1 MAVREGRRRVVIEG
15 VTPEID
21 CGAFP
26 VKRVAGEAVVVEADI
41 FADGHDLLA
50 AELGWKRDDE
60 PNWHE
65 TRMAFVENDRWRGH
79 FQVGRPGRYL
89 YTLRAWVDRFGTW
102 RRDFKRRVDAGQDV
116 SMEALIG
123 VEMIER
129 AARRAAGPDGRN
141 LRDWAGEL
149 RRHPTEWLAE
159 EDVLLELMERYPDR
173 RFGVRYERE
182 LAVTVD
188 RERAR
193 FSSWYELFPR
203 SYAAEPGHHGTFAE
217 LEKHLPH
224 VAEMGFDVLYLPPI
238 HPIGLTHRKGRNNST
253 VAKREDPG
261 SPWAI
266 GASDGGHTAI
276 HAELGT
282 LEDFDRLLGAAR
294 DQGLEIA
301 LDLAYQCSPDHP
313 WVTEHPG
320 WFRHRPDGT
329 VQYAEN
335 PPKKYEDI
343 LPINFETDD
352 WRALWDELRAVV
364 DFWIG
369 QGVRI
374 FRVDNPHTKSFRFW
388 EWLIGEVTAE
398 HPDVIFLAEAFT
410 RPKVMYRLAKLGF
423 TQGYTYFTWRTQKW
437 ELEEYLRELTTSPV
451 KDFFRPNFWPN
462 TPDILS
468 DQLTTGLRST
478 FVTRLIL
485 AATMSSNYGMY
496 GPAFELMDREPY
508 PGKEEYVH
516 NEKYE
521 IKQWDLDRPDS
532 LRPLITRMNRIR
544 HTNPALQ
551 ANDNVRV
558 LRTDNEQLIAFSKA
572 TDDGSNIVVTI
583 VNLDPVWRQA
593 GWVELP
599 LQEFGVDLREPFEIT
614 DLLSDSRYRWQG
626 PRNYVELN
634 PAAMPAHILR
644 IERHPLPR

>member
-1 MAVREGRRRVVIEG
+1 VVIEG

-282 LEDFDRLLGAAR
+282 LEDFDRLFGAAR

-313 WVTEHPG
+313 WVTEHPE

-352 WRALWDELRAVV
+352 WRALWDELSAVV

-369 QGVRI
+369 HGVRI